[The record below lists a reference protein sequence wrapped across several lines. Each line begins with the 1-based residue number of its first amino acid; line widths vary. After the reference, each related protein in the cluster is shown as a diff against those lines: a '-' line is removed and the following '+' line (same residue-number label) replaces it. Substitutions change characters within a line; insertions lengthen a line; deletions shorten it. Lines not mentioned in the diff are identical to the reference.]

1 MSGLSRTPGKR
12 VYGESRTAGS
22 NPALSASQQWAPPIQ
37 YTMSVM
43 NESTPVPPRRRLQ
56 ELLAIPE
63 RDRTEAQWDELNELE
78 ITLASSNRD
87 QGGQQRMGQ
96 GGQNQGGQNQGGQN
110 PGGHGKPGNRQRG
123 KRPQQQQFKRRQPK
137 PNR

>member
-1 MSGLSRTPGKR
+1 
-12 VYGESRTAGS
+12 
-22 NPALSASQQWAPPIQ
+22 
-37 YTMSVM
+37 M
-43 NESTPVPPRRRLQ
+43 NESIPVPPRRRLQ

-87 QGGQQRMGQ
+87 QGGQQQRVGQ
-96 GGQNQGGQNQGGQN
+96 SGMNTGGQ
-110 PGGHGKPGNRQRG
+110 GKPGNKQRG
-123 KRPQQQQFKRRQPK
+123 KRPQQQFKRRQPK

>member
-1 MSGLSRTPGKR
+1 
-12 VYGESRTAGS
+12 
-22 NPALSASQQWAPPIQ
+22 
-37 YTMSVM
+37 M

>member
-1 MSGLSRTPGKR
+1 VDPTD
-12 VYGESRTAGS
+12 
-22 NPALSASQQWAPPIQ
+22 PIHNV
-37 YTMSVM
+37 SM